1 MVKDKSQCNSGNR
14 KEIEIMNN
22 SIVNE
27 RKGGVSPFVPEY
39 QEYISSYPGR
49 GTLRVQIS
57 AAYEAFPVKG
67 VDVEVAVIH
76 NGVRYLLYSDTT
88 NSSGIVDNM
97 VLPTR
102 QVDTLLNPKTSDK
115 DEAQYLVSL
124 FHPSFKSV
132 IDKAVTVY
140 DRIETIL
147 PLSLVPANQITEGN

>member
-1 MVKDKSQCNSGNR
+1 
-14 KEIEIMNN
+14 MNH
-22 SIVNE
+22 SIQTE
-27 RKGGVSPFVPEY
+27 RQGGVSPFVPEY
-39 QEYISSYPGR
+39 QDYINGYPGR
-49 GTLRVQIS
+49 GTLKVQIS

-67 VDVEVAVIH
+67 VEVDVAVIH

-102 QVDTLLNPKTSDK
+102 PVDTALTPKTSDA
-115 DEAQYLVSL
+115 DEARYLVSL
-124 FHPSFKSV
+124 FHPSFKSI

-147 PLSLVPANQITEGN
+147 PLSLTPVNHMTEGD

>member
-1 MVKDKSQCNSGNR
+1 
-14 KEIEIMNN
+14 MNN
-22 SIVNE
+22 SIQTE
-27 RKGGVSPFVPEY
+27 RQGGISPFVPEY
-39 QEYISSYPGR
+39 EDYIISYPGR
-49 GTLRVQIS
+49 GTLKVQIS

-67 VDVEVAVIH
+67 VEVDVAVIH

-102 QVDTLLNPKTSDK
+102 PVDTALNPKTSDI

-124 FHPSFKSV
+124 FHPSFQSV
-132 IDKAVTVY
+132 IDKVVTVY

-147 PLSLVPANQITEGN
+147 PLSLTPANHMTEGD

>member
-1 MVKDKSQCNSGNR
+1 
-14 KEIEIMNN
+14 MNHSV
-22 SIVNE
+22 SIV
-27 RKGGVSPFVPEY
+27 RKSGVSPFVPEY
-39 QEYISSYPGR
+39 EDYINDYPGR
-49 GTLRVQIS
+49 GSLKVQIS

-67 VDVEVAVIH
+67 VEVDVAVIH

-102 QVDTLLNPKTSDK
+102 QVDTVLAPKTSDEN
-115 DEAQYLVSL
+115 EAQYLVSL

-132 IDKAVTVY
+132 IDKVVTVY

-147 PLSLVPANQITEGN
+147 PLSLTPVNHITEGN

>member
-1 MVKDKSQCNSGNR
+1 
-14 KEIEIMNN
+14 MNN
-22 SIVNE
+22 SIQTE
-27 RKGGVSPFVPEY
+27 RQGGVSPFVPEY
-39 QEYISSYPGR
+39 QDYISGYPGR
-49 GTLRVQIS
+49 GTLKVQIS

-67 VDVEVAVIH
+67 VEVDVAVIH

-102 QVDTLLNPKTSDK
+102 AVDTVLNPKTSDK
-115 DEAQYLVSL
+115 NEAQYLVSL
-124 FHPSFKSV
+124 FHPSFQSV

-147 PLSLVPANQITEGN
+147 PLSLTPVNHRTEGD

>member
-1 MVKDKSQCNSGNR
+1 
-14 KEIEIMNN
+14 MNN
-22 SIVNE
+22 SIQTE
-27 RKGGVSPFVPEY
+27 RQGGISPFVPEY
-39 QEYISSYPGR
+39 EDYIISYPGR
-49 GTLRVQIS
+49 GTLKVQIS

-67 VDVEVAVIH
+67 VEVDVAVIH

-102 QVDTLLNPKTSDK
+102 PVDTALNPKTSDI

-124 FHPSFKSV
+124 FHPSFQSI
-132 IDKAVTVY
+132 IDKVVTVY

-147 PLSLVPANQITEGN
+147 PLSLTPANHMTEGD

>member
-1 MVKDKSQCNSGNR
+1 
-14 KEIEIMNN
+14 MNHSE
-22 SIVNE
+22 SIE
-27 RKGGVSPFVPEY
+27 RKNGVSPFVPEY
-39 QEYISSYPGR
+39 EDYINDYPGR
-49 GTLRVQIS
+49 GSLKVQIS

-67 VDVEVAVIH
+67 VEVDVAVIH

-102 QVDTLLNPKTSDK
+102 AADTVLNPKTSDAN
-115 DEAQYLVSL
+115 EAQYLVSL

-132 IDKAVTVY
+132 VDKVVTVY

-147 PLSLVPANQITEGN
+147 PLSLTPVNQMTEAN

>member
-1 MVKDKSQCNSGNR
+1 
-14 KEIEIMNN
+14 MNN
-22 SIVNE
+22 SMGTQ
-27 RKGGVSPFVPEY
+27 RQGGVSPFVPEY
-39 QEYISSYPGR
+39 QDYINGYPGR
-49 GTLRVQIS
+49 GTLKVQIS

-67 VDVEVAVIH
+67 VEVDVAVIH

-102 QVDTLLNPKTSDK
+102 AVDTVLNPKTSDV

-124 FHPSFKSV
+124 FHPSFQSV
-132 IDKAVTVY
+132 IDKVVTVY

-147 PLSLVPANQITEGN
+147 PLSLTPVNHMTEGN

>member
-1 MVKDKSQCNSGNR
+1 
-14 KEIEIMNN
+14 MNN
-22 SIVNE
+22 SMGTQ
-27 RKGGVSPFVPEY
+27 RQGGVSPFVPEY
-39 QEYISSYPGR
+39 QDYIDGYPGR
-49 GTLRVQIS
+49 GTLKVQIS

-67 VDVEVAVIH
+67 VEVDVAVIH

-102 QVDTLLNPKTSDK
+102 AVDTVLNPKTSDV

-124 FHPSFKSV
+124 FHPSFQSV
-132 IDKAVTVY
+132 IDKVVTVY

-147 PLSLVPANQITEGN
+147 PLSLTPVNHMTEGN